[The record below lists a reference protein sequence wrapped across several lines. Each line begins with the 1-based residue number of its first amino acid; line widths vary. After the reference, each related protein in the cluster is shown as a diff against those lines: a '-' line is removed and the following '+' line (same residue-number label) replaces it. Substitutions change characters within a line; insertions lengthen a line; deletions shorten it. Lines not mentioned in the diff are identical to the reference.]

1 MALRP
6 GRVVREGCREG
17 EVCGLGLE
25 LRKHRPSRNE
35 GVAQS
40 SKHKDFDGHAG
51 AGRPLRGPPLGGT
64 AHKALGLHSKAV
76 CVGVHQLSRA
86 TTTEP
91 HKQD

>member
-1 MALRP
+1 MALGP
-6 GRVVREGCREG
+6 GWVVREGCRES

-40 SKHKDFDGHAG
+40 SKRKDFDGHAG

-64 AHKALGLHSKAV
+64 AHKVPGLHSEAV
-76 CVGVHQLSRA
+76 CVGGASA
-86 TTTEP
+86 F
-91 HKQD
+91 